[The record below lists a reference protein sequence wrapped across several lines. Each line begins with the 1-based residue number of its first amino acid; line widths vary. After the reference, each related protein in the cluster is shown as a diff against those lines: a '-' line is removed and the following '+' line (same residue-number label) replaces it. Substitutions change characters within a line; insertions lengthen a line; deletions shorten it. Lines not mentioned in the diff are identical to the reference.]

1 MDNYL
6 FRILMKLK
14 LGASNQDLSLK
25 VNVKQECVSKIV
37 RTWLPKLVNAFAKLI
52 IRRERQRERQRD
64 REKQGETERQRD
76 RDRERERESQ
86 IWYFVQKVISIN

>member
-1 MDNYL
+1 MNNYL

-25 VNVKQECVSKIV
+25 FNIKQEYVSKIV

-52 IRRERQRERQRD
+52 IRRERERD
-64 REKQGETERQRD
+64 RETERQRD
-76 RDRERERESQ
+76 RETETETERAK
-86 IWYFVQKVISIN
+86 FTISCRK

>member
-25 VNVKQECVSKIV
+25 FNVKQEYVSKIV

-52 IRRERQRERQRD
+52 IRRVRQRERQR
-64 REKQGETERQRD
+64 ETERQR
-76 RDRERERESQ
+76 EREIQTETETEKKPNLLFRAESN
-86 IWYFVQKVISIN
+86 IH

>member
-1 MDNYL
+1 MNNYL

-25 VNVKQECVSKIV
+25 FNIKQEYVSNIV

-52 IRRERQRERQRD
+52 IRRERERD
-64 REKQGETERQRD
+64 RETERQRD
-76 RDRERERESQ
+76 RDRDRESQ
-86 IWYFVQKVISIN
+86 IYYFVQKVMSIN

>member
-25 VNVKQECVSKIV
+25 INIKQEYVSKIV

-52 IRRERQRERQRD
+52 IRRERDRETERQRD
-64 REKQGETERQRD
+64 RETERQRD
-76 RDRERERESQ
+76 RDRETETETERAK
-86 IWYFVQKVISIN
+86 FTISCRK

>member
-1 MDNYL
+1 MNNYL

-25 VNVKQECVSKIV
+25 FNIKQEYVSKIV

-52 IRRERQRERQRD
+52 IRRER
-64 REKQGETERQRD
+64 ETERQR
-76 RDRERERESQ
+76 ERETETETERAK
-86 IWYFVQKVISIN
+86 FTISCRK

>member
-1 MDNYL
+1 MNNYL

-25 VNVKQECVSKIV
+25 FNIKQEYVSKIV

-52 IRRERQRERQRD
+52 IRRER
-64 REKQGETERQRD
+64 ETERQRD
-76 RDRERERESQ
+76 RETERQRQRQREPNLLFRAESN
-86 IWYFVQKVISIN
+86 VH

>member
-25 VNVKQECVSKIV
+25 FNVKQEYVSKIV

-52 IRRERQRERQRD
+52 IRRVRQRETERD
-64 REKQGETERQRD
+64 RETERKRDTDRD
-76 RDRERERESQ
+76 RDREKAK
-86 IWYFVQKVISIN
+86 FAISCRK

>member
-25 VNVKQECVSKIV
+25 FNVKQEYVSKIV

-52 IRRERQRERQRD
+52 IRRVRQRETERETERQREREIQT
-64 REKQGETERQRD
+64 ETETEKKPNLLFRA
-76 RDRERERESQ
+76 ESN
-86 IWYFVQKVISIN
+86 IH

>member
-1 MDNYL
+1 MNNYL

-25 VNVKQECVSKIV
+25 FNIKQEYVSKIV

-52 IRRERQRERQRD
+52 IRRERERQRD
-64 REKQGETERQRD
+64 RETERQRD
-76 RDRERERESQ
+76 RDRDRERERVKNEN
-86 IWYFVQKVISIN
+86 KNLTHTHKC

>member
-1 MDNYL
+1 MNNYL

-25 VNVKQECVSKIV
+25 FNIKQEYVSKIV

-52 IRRERQRERQRD
+52 IRRER
-64 REKQGETERQRD
+64 ETERQRD
-76 RDRERERESQ
+76 RETETETERAK
-86 IWYFVQKVISIN
+86 FTISCRK